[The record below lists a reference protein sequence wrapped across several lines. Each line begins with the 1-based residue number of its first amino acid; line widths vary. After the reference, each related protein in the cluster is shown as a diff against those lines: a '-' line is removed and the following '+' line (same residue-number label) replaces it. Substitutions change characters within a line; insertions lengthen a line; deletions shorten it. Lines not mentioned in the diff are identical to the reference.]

1 MAQQDK
7 WTEEKND
14 NENKHHLT
22 RQAPSIWICHSYE
35 HLHVISIINKIIYC
49 FGLGSDVVWKSRSHM
64 SESIIQLFHINLIMA
79 VVWRG
84 GGAEGIFSF
93 LTRLDVDR
101 WPNALYV
108 DVGSLLIVC
117 VACSLSVC
125 DSAESCDTMQFFAF
139 FICLWRFLVVLQSM
153 QLKQI
158 ILSTV

>member
-1 MAQQDK
+1 MNRGK
-7 WTEEKND
+7 KNN

-125 DSAESCDTMQFFAF
+125 DSVNHAIRCNFSHFSYVYEGFWWFCNRCNPIELFYLRC
-139 FICLWRFLVVLQSM
+139 IEPV
-153 QLKQI
+153 
-158 ILSTV
+158 